1 MTQLQAR
8 HGELL
13 QTVDPTVLG
22 ARIRAARIVR
32 GWTQTSLAGNDLS
45 VGYVS
50 RIENGDRRPTLRVL
64 TTIADRL
71 GTSLD
76 DLLQGVTTVDYDE
89 IRLGLSY
96 AELALQN
103 GEALDAEHQART
115 HLERAEGAGLEDLVE
130 QGRFV
135 VARAM
140 EALGQL
146 DEAIT
151 EYEKLL
157 ENTTGLTAI
166 RCGIALSRT
175 YRLVGDLALAV
186 DVGERLR
193 PTLVRDGLDRTD
205 EAVQL
210 AMTVALAYI
219 QRGDLSR
226 AARICQQAVQTA
238 EEIASPTAR
247 SAAYWNSSIVYS
259 ERGETQAAIALARR
273 ALALLGEGQDS
284 RNLARLRLELGRL
297 QLNVEPADVADA
309 ITQVLRGQEELRA
322 TSASD
327 EEVAHGDTILA
338 QAFIRDG
345 QPDRAVELAEAARM
359 VVPEDAPLSRAEAIA
374 VHGEALAQA
383 GRTEEAHQA
392 YLEAMEALEQVEGA
406 DRFAAQVWFDL
417 ASLLED
423 LGDSEAATA
432 ALRGAAVASGLRPRV
447 HVAARDEVRA
457 ERASSAQR
465 DRVDS

>member
-1 MTQLQAR
+1 
-8 HGELL
+8 
-13 QTVDPTVLG
+13 
-22 ARIRAARIVR
+22 
-32 GWTQTSLAGNDLS
+32 
-45 VGYVS
+45 
-50 RIENGDRRPTLRVL
+50 
-64 TTIADRL
+64 
-71 GTSLD
+71 
-76 DLLQGVTTVDYDE
+76 
-89 IRLGLSY
+89 
-96 AELALQN
+96 
-103 GEALDAEHQART
+103 
-115 HLERAEGAGLEDLVE
+115 
-130 QGRFV
+130 
-135 VARAM
+135 M
-140 EALGQL
+140 EAVVQL

-297 QLNVEPADVADA
+297 QLNLEPP
-309 ITQVLRGQEELRA
+309 QVTEAMDHVRRGQEELRA
-322 TSASD
+322 TSAS
-327 EEVAHGDTILA
+327 EAEVAQSHTLLA
-338 QAFIRDG
+338 QAFLLDG
-345 QPDRAVELAEAARM
+345 QSERAIDLAEVARAAVPADAPLELAEAIS
-359 VVPEDAPLSRAEAIA
+359 VL
-374 VHGEALAQA
+374 GEALAGA
-383 GRTEEAHQA
+383 GQTEDARRACHS
-392 YLEAMEALEQVEGA
+392 AMETLERVEGA
-406 DRFAAQVWFDL
+406 DRAAAQLWFDL
-417 ASLLED
+417 ADVLEG
-423 LGDSEAATA
+423 LGDLEGART

-447 HVAARDEVRA
+447 HAVPREHDDGA
-457 ERASSAQR
+457 ERALSAQR
-465 DRVDS
+465 DRVDN